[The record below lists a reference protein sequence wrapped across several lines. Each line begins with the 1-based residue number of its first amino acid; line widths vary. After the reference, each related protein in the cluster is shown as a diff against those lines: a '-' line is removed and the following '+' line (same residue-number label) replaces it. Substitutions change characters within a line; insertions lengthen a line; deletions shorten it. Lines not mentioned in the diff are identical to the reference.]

1 MSNES
6 QVSFPPFTLD
16 TANQCLLHNSEKI
29 PLRPKSLAILRY
41 LVEHPHRLVT
51 KEELLSAIWP
61 HTKVVD
67 AALKVSILEIR
78 KTLGDLAS
86 KSKYIQTEGRKGYRF
101 IAPISLRLPEEPGG
115 DSSIHFVGRNAE
127 LERLR
132 GCIKLSASGKRQ
144 VVFVTGEPGIG
155 KTTLIEAFSK
165 TLPKFDGF
173 VIAQGQC
180 IEQYGAGEAYMPILD
195 ALERMCEGEGGKNIT
210 GLLRRYA
217 PSWLANLPAVAEP
230 EERAELE
237 RRSVGM
243 TPERRLREIAAFLEA
258 TAQEKTVLLVL
269 EDLHWVDPSTLALIS
284 FLARRPEAARLLLI
298 GTYREGEVE
307 SLNHPLKKVKEE
319 LDLHHYCSHL
329 PLKLLSPSAVGAYL
343 QARFATSFVSEE
355 LTAAVYTRSEGNP
368 LFMVNVTDYLISRG
382 FIVRQN
388 ATLESHQPLNGIS
401 TPTTLLQLIER
412 QFEALGRDEQRLL
425 EAASVRGMSFSAAVV
440 AAALGETLETVEM
453 SCERLVKREEFLK
466 REGTSHWPDG
476 TIASRYG
483 FIHALYQNVIYH
495 RVSDSRKARLHQSIA
510 ERLEAAHRDATE
522 GIAGELALHFERSGD
537 GARAVPYYM
546 QAAQRDFRHS
556 GFQEAVQYAATALAL
571 LERQRQLVQSKEL
584 EARLHLLLGASHA
597 SANGYASN
605 KANEAYSR
613 AQSLCGQ
620 INDPGIQLQTL
631 AGLWAFQILRGKLRT
646 SSNTAQKILK
656 LARRLGDPDALLH
669 AHISL
674 GISFFY
680 QGDPRSA
687 HSHLAQA
694 MPHYDFER
702 YRRSASVLGWDPGVL
717 GRYYHAHALCLLGL
731 ADRAEQEILRASTLV
746 KELASP
752 FNEAIAH
759 GMLSIYH
766 AYRGDAPKALEA
778 AEACIRVS
786 KDGGFFHWL
795 AVGTLVK
802 GWPLCK
808 QGRFAEGLDCLL
820 GGLERWKSTGAELGL
835 STYLALLAEAYL
847 IAGKFS
853 ESQKRIEEALA
864 ISRRN
869 NDCYFDAELYRL
881 KGESL
886 LHEGRRHRN
895 SREQEAEACYH
906 KAIKIARRQQT
917 NLLELRATTGLC
929 RVWQRSG
936 KVKEARKALSKI
948 YAAFTEGSDS
958 PDLLEAKN
966 LLGNLNWKGPDTK
979 TGPRRP

>member
-1 MSNES
+1 MVKVVLPAIKEPIEAPMGDGNHLVFS
-6 QVSFPPFTLD
+6 PFVLD
-16 TANQCLLHNSEKI
+16 ITNRSLLRGSEQI
-29 PLRPKSLAILRY
+29 PLRPKSFAILRY
-41 LVEHPHRLVT
+41 LVEHAHRLVT
-51 KEELLSAIWP
+51 KDELLSAVWP
-61 HTKVVD
+61 RTTVVD
-67 AALKVSILEIR
+67 AALKVSIGEIR
-78 KTLGDLAS
+78 RALGDATDNPH
-86 KSKYIQTEGRKGYRF
+86 YIQTEGRKGYHF
-101 IAPISLRLPEEPGG
+101 IAPLSLKLAEKPGR
-115 DSSIHFVGRNAE
+115 DSLVHFVGRDTE
-127 LERLR
+127 LKRLK
-132 GCIKLSASGKRQ
+132 GFVESAKSGKRQ
-144 VVFVTGEPGIG
+144 LVFVTGEPGIG
-155 KTTLIEAFSK
+155 KTTLIEAFIQN
-165 TLPKFDGF
+165 LPTFDG
-173 VIAQGQC
+173 VISAQGQC
-180 IEQYGAGEAYMPILD
+180 IEQYGAGEAYLPILD
-195 ALERMCEGEGGKNIT
+195 ALERMCAGEGGKSIT

-217 PSWLANLPAVAEP
+217 PSWLANLPAVAKP

-237 RRSVGM
+237 RWTVRI

-258 TAQEKTVLLVL
+258 TTQEKTVLLVL

-307 SLNHPLKKVKEE
+307 GLNHPLKKVKEE
-319 LDLHHYCSHL
+319 LELHHYCSHL
-329 PLKLLSPSAVGAYL
+329 PLKLLSPSAVAEYL
-343 QARFATSFVSEE
+343 KARFATSFVSEE
-355 LTAAVYTRSEGNP
+355 LAAAVYTRSEGNP
-368 LFMVNVTDYLISRG
+368 LFMVNVTDYLIYQG

-388 ATLESHQPLNGIS
+388 GAIESHRPLDGAS
-401 TPTTLLQLIER
+401 TPTTLLRLIER

-425 EAASVRGMSFSAAVV
+425 EAASVRGVSFSAAVV
-440 AAALGETLETVEM
+440 AAALGERLETVEM
-453 SCERLVKREEFLK
+453 SCERLVKREQFLK

-476 TIASRYG
+476 TIASHYG
-483 FIHALYQNVIYH
+483 FIHALYQDVIYH
-495 RVSDSRKARLHQSIA
+495 RVGDSRKAKLHQSIA

-546 QAAQRDFRHS
+546 QAAQRDFRQS
-556 GFQEAVQYAATALAL
+556 GFQEAIQHAATALAVL
-571 LERQRQLVQSKEL
+571 DRQRKLVQSKEL

-620 INDPGIQLQTL
+620 INDPGVQLQTL

-646 SSNTAQKILK
+646 SLNTGQKMLK
-656 LARRLGDPDALLH
+656 LARRLGDPDALLN
-669 AHISL
+669 AHISY
-674 GISFFY
+674 GVSFFY
-680 QGDPRSA
+680 LGDPRRA
-687 HSHLAQA
+687 HDHLARA
-694 MPHYDFER
+694 MPHYEFER

-759 GMLSIYH
+759 GLLSIYH

-795 AVGTLVK
+795 AVGTLMK

-808 QGRFAEGLDCLL
+808 QGRFAEGLQCLL
-820 GGLERWKSTGAELGL
+820 GGLESWKSTGAELGL
-835 STYLALLAEAYL
+835 STYLGLLAEACL

-886 LHEGRRHRN
+886 LEEGRRHTN

-906 KAIKIARRQQT
+906 NAIKIARRQKT
-917 NLLELRATTGLC
+917 KLLELRATTGLC
-929 RVWQRSG
+929 RIWQRSG
-936 KVKEARKALSKI
+936 KVKQA
-948 YAAFTEGSDS
+948 
-958 PDLLEAKN
+958 
-966 LLGNLNWKGPDTK
+966 
-979 TGPRRP
+979 